1 MHLTIDIGN
10 TATKIAVFQSQKE
23 LQATRQPSQIEKPTR
38 ESQLTPTQAEP
49 SEKGTS
55 GKRKA
60 VQCLQTMQPTAF
72 LRLEGHNLT
81 GLKDFATEWDFD
93 ACIVSSTAIITDEMK
108 QQIADTGIEHIYYFS
123 SDTPIPIRN
132 LYSTPKTLGPDRLA
146 AAIGAYYEGYELEGK
161 HIPILIIDSGSAIT
175 YDFVN
180 EAGEYLGGNI
190 SPGVE
195 MRFRALHEFTAKL
208 PLIHAPKG
216 QVTEGFMGNS
226 TETAIQHGVMDGV
239 RHEIEGFICQFMSK
253 YPNLCVFLT
262 GGDKF
267 DFEEQVKNRIFADK
281 FLVSKGLNIILQHI
295 YQRKYDK

>member
-10 TATKIAVFQSQKE
+10 TATKIAVFESQKE
-23 LQATRQPSQIEKPTR
+23 QQQRLLHSQNSSLKERSLQTE
-38 ESQLTPTQAEP
+38 TPKEP
-49 SEKGTS
+49 SEGDIS
-55 GKRKA
+55 ISQEA
-60 VQCLQTMQPTAF
+60 EAIQVLQPIAF
-72 LRLEGHNLT
+72 LRIDGHNLA
-81 GLKDFATEWDFD
+81 GLKDFVTEWDFD
-93 ACIVSSTAIITDEMK
+93 KCMVSSTANVTEEMK
-108 QQIADTGIEHIYYFS
+108 QQIADTGIEHIYYFDS
-123 SDTPIPIRN
+123 ETPIPIRN

-146 AAIGAYYEGYELEGK
+146 AAIGAYFEGFNQWGK
-161 HIPILIIDSGSAIT
+161 HTPILIIDSGSAIT

-208 PLIHAPKG
+208 PHVQAYA
-216 QVTEGFMGNS
+216 EGDFTIIGNS
-226 TETAIQHGVMDGV
+226 TETAIRHGVMDGV
-239 RHEIEGFICQFMSK
+239 KHEIQGFICQFLSK

-262 GGDKF
+262 GGDSF

-295 YQRKYDK
+295 HQKSLKFSV